1 VRLLDSVPMFVGID
15 GRNYNLS
22 KDDVVV
28 LPSVHA
34 RNLRNKDLAV
44 EVKI

>member
-1 VRLLDSVPMFVGID
+1 LDNVPMFVGID
-15 GRNYNLS
+15 GKNYSLS

-28 LPSVHA
+28 LPRVHA
-34 RNLRNKDLAV
+34 RNLRNKNLAI